1 MIDLTAH
8 IQGSLTEPVAHALW
22 FRQNALTTCDYT
34 SYLVT
39 VTSILITS
47 STFTNIWGIPTA
59 TATITSLIINSTLT
73 SSLVCSNSTT
83 TATSSI
89 TTTIY
94 PTTSSTA
101 TSTASALNPV
111 VVAAVGLALGLAVG
125 LGVAPAVQNAGAA
138 NLPPTAEI
146 DAIVNGMS
154 NSLQLT
160 LPENVVPFRLNG
172 SDVRNDSC
180 GDAGV
185 RTSEGF
191 CLSVL
196 RSGNCPSF
204 SWVTVDPA
212 DLSVIPSS

>member
-1 MIDLTAH
+1 MMA
-8 IQGSLTEPVAHALW
+8 EPANPLLAAW
-22 FRQNALTTCDYT
+22 
-34 SYLVT
+34 
-39 VTSILITS
+39 
-47 STFTNIWGIPTA
+47 
-59 TATITSLIINSTLT
+59 
-73 SSLVCSNSTT
+73 
-83 TATSSI
+83 
-89 TTTIY
+89 
-94 PTTSSTA
+94 
-101 TSTASALNPV
+101 SAPY
-111 VVAAVGLALGLAVG
+111 G
-125 LGVAPAVQNAGAA
+125 
-138 NLPPTAEI
+138 LPPFAAIHASHFTPAFEAAFVAQRAEI